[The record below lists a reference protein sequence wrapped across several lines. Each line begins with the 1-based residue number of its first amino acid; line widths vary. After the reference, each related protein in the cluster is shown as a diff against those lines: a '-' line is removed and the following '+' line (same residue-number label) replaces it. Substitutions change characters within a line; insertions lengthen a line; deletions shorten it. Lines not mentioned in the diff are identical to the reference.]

1 MEFGGGMATELTKK
15 LQIKPGVRLAI
26 VNPPKDYL
34 AFLAAELPDMLQ
46 DHAPEASPQGILA
59 FAYSLEEAKQL
70 FYQAVSALSQ
80 EGLVWI
86 AYPKGPSGL
95 VTDINRDRLW
105 KALEFSGWRPVRQIA
120 IDDNWSAMRFRPVDQ
135 VGQ

>member
-1 MEFGGGMATELTKK
+1 MATELMKK
-15 LQIKPGVRLAI
+15 LQIKLGVRLAI
-26 VNPPKDYL
+26 VNPPKDCL
-34 AFLAAELPDMLQ
+34 AFLAAELPDTPQ
-46 DHAPEASPQGILA
+46 GHAPEESPQGILV
-59 FAYSLEEAKQL
+59 FAYSLEEAKRL
-70 FYQAVSALSQ
+70 FAQAVSALSL

-135 VGQ
+135 VGK